1 MNDFTVGLSG
11 SSGSPGFPVIAPSG
25 GVPVGTSTHF
35 VSFQAVN
42 VPKRR
47 RQRNRNLFLINLII
61 KISFI

>member
-35 VSFQAVN
+35 VSLQAVN
-42 VPKRR
+42 VPKGGDKEIGIC
-47 RQRNRNLFLINLII
+47 F
-61 KISFI
+61 S

>member
-35 VSFQAVN
+35 VSYKLSTFQ
-42 VPKRR
+42 KGGDKEIGIC
-47 RQRNRNLFLINLII
+47 F
-61 KISFI
+61 S